1 MLVYRRVSSVLCFLQ
16 PLYVQTNPNV
26 DDPKF
31 KPKKVLRLRLA
42 NTQNL
47 GEVKHLA
54 SAADADRIFAP
65 QRNPPAYR
73 LEDNLP
79 SGKLT

>member
-1 MLVYRRVSSVLCFLQ
+1 MLLYRRVSSFLQ

-31 KPKKVLRLRLA
+31 KPKKVVRLRLA
-42 NTQNL
+42 NPQHL

-54 SAADADRIFAP
+54 SAADAMGDL
-65 QRNPPAYR
+65 QHN
-73 LEDNLP
+73 
-79 SGKLT
+79 